1 MMTEPIYKLYL
12 SRPTEAWY
20 ELSKEEKR
28 EKLDQLNKLLI
39 DVGGSRII
47 QCDAT
52 WASDEWPFWG
62 VECFPSLKKAQ
73 EYAKLIRGEG
83 VDWLKYASVMSVL
96 GTEDL

>member
-1 MMTEPIYKLYL
+1 MTEPVCKLYL
-12 SRPTEAWY
+12 SRPTESWY
-20 ELSKEEKR
+20 ELPREKR
-28 EKLDQLNKLLI
+28 LKKLEQLDDLLKS
-39 DVGGSRII
+39 VGGSRII

-62 VECFPSLKKAQ
+62 VEKFPNLEAAQ